1 MAISLF
7 ALALLQAGA
16 GDIDPG
22 ITVTADSSWETAQ
35 KFVTQIESVSQLN
48 DEPLARYT
56 DPVCVGSAGLP
67 AEAAQVIVDR
77 VSEVAASVGLR
88 IGAPGCAPNLMVVF
102 DTDTP
107 AAVQRLSESRSR
119 AVAGQSRDD
128 IRRIVDEAGQARAWT
143 EVAVRSRD
151 GDRPGQET
159 QDTPNLPPT
168 LKVSTSTRFSLPIR
182 SDILSATVLIERD
195 AVADRSLT
203 QIADYAAMRALTGA
217 RSRAELGASSILSLF
232 TPQGDSRAPEG
243 LTSLDR
249 GYLKGLYSGRSD
261 LWPMTKRDYIARSI
275 VRERLAGG
283 AE

>member
-16 GDIDPG
+16 GDVDPA
-22 ITVTADSSWETAQ
+22 ITVTPDASRETAEQ
-35 KFVTQIESVSQLN
+35 FVNRIEPVSQPN

-88 IGAPGCAPNLMVVF
+88 TGAPGCAPNLMVVF
-102 DTDTP
+102 DMDTT
-107 AAVQRLSESRSR
+107 AAVQRLSQGRSR
-119 AVAGQSRDD
+119 AVASQSRDD
-128 IRRIVDEAGQARAWT
+128 IRRIADEAGQARAWT
-143 EVAVRSRD
+143 EVVVKSRD
-151 GDRPGQET
+151 GDLQS
-159 QDTPNLPPT
+159 QDTPNNPPS
-168 LKVSTSTRFSLPIR
+168 LRVSTSTRLSMPIR
-182 SDILSATVLIERD
+182 RDILSATVLIERD
-195 AVADRSLT
+195 AVAGRNLT

-217 RSRAELGASSILSLF
+217 RSRGELGASSILSLF

-261 LWPMTKRDYIARSI
+261 LWPMVKRDYIARSI
-275 VRERLAGG
+275 LRERLAGG
-283 AE
+283 PE